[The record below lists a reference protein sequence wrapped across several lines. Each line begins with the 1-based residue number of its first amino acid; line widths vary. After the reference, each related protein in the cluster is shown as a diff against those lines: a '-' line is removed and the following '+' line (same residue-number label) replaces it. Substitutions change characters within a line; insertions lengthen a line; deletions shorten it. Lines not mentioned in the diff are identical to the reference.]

1 MHRGIDFTLYN
12 CTDCS
17 WNTYTPNSVFS
28 LSAQFNNISLFSDEQ
43 IPVDNPQ
50 ILCMPEKFGYSIE
63 DAERLF
69 PHKGF
74 PRCVDKLKDKRPIMR
89 LDLET
94 NTLIM
99 NCTNKHFKGK
109 FSLGCKAGHEEIGL
123 LDYTQEFIEYKGK
136 PYKLTTEEFAYGTC
150 IEDKEKELEQAV
162 YSHRPLPHLLERNKQ
177 QTQTPLAILLL
188 TLDSVSRRGF
198 FRKLPKTVEFLNA
211 LNAEEYKVFDFKI
224 HNVMGEYSANNV
236 MPMLFGSVPFK
247 MHREILRG
255 DPFYPTSIWKA
266 AKENNFTTLI
276 IDESCNEDLSRYFG
290 RNPSVDHIGS
300 YFWCAAMKYN
310 NFRNNLADQRCIG
323 RENSH
328 TYIFNYIQE
337 FSQNYNN
344 LNQWVYTHI
353 NTAHEN
359 SGLVIETLDED
370 LTNFLKKY
378 LMSNKDK
385 EVAIFLNGD
394 HGMRYGEWFKKIDGS
409 HEHRLP
415 VFLFIG
421 SNQLLNRIPNS
432 LDVLTHNSNRLT
444 SRLDLYTTQLHLI
457 YSKKHE
463 IHRDSEIYDGMKKN
477 ASDSY
482 ASISVL
488 LEKAKND
495 RTCEEVGIPAFWCSC
510 LPFTQVNYTDYEHM
524 EDLVLDLAE
533 DVVYNINEDVYS
545 SKSGGYHH
553 ICQKISLKS
562 VLKLWYL
569 GTKEEYYKLQISI
582 NESPDVIFEA
592 VVLLTH
598 KNYRSRSVKDA
609 FTVNPYYATGKKR
622 SKIMYIRRVDSYAG
636 PCEVIARSKR
646 ISAEL
651 CVCYDLKYIY
661 AQEPLL
667 EDYVKHA
674 IF

>member
-1 MHRGIDFTLYN
+1 
-12 CTDCS
+12 
-17 WNTYTPNSVFS
+17 
-28 LSAQFNNISLFSDEQ
+28 
-43 IPVDNPQ
+43 
-50 ILCMPEKFGYSIE
+50 
-63 DAERLF
+63 
-69 PHKGF
+69 
-74 PRCVDKLKDKRPIMR
+74 
-89 LDLET
+89 
-94 NTLIM
+94 
-99 NCTNKHFKGK
+99 
-109 FSLGCKAGHEEIGL
+109 
-123 LDYTQEFIEYKGK
+123 
-136 PYKLTTEEFAYGTC
+136 
-150 IEDKEKELEQAV
+150 
-162 YSHRPLPHLLERNKQ
+162 
-177 QTQTPLAILLL
+177 
-188 TLDSVSRRGF
+188 
-198 FRKLPKTVEFLNA
+198 
-211 LNAEEYKVFDFKI
+211 
-224 HNVMGEYSANNV
+224 
-236 MPMLFGSVPFK
+236 
-247 MHREILRG
+247 
-255 DPFYPTSIWKA
+255 
-266 AKENNFTTLI
+266 
-276 IDESCNEDLSRYFG
+276 
-290 RNPSVDHIGS
+290 
-300 YFWCAAMKYN
+300 MKYN
-310 NFRNNLADQRCIG
+310 NFRNNMADQRCIG

-328 TYIFNYIQE
+328 TYIFNYIHE

-370 LTNFLKKY
+370 LLNFLKKY

-415 VFLFIG
+415 VFLFLG
-421 SNQLLNRIPNS
+421 SSQLLNRIPNS

-444 SRLDLYTTQLHLI
+444 SKLDLYTTQLHLI
-457 YSKKHE
+457 HSKKHE
-463 IHRDSEIYDGMKKN
+463 IRRDSEIYEAMKRN

-482 ASISVL
+482 SSISVL

-524 EDLVLDLAE
+524 EDLVFDLAE
-533 DVVYNINEDVYS
+533 DVIFNINEDVYS

-582 NESPDVIFEA
+582 NESSHVIFEA
-592 VVLLTH
+592 VILLTH
-598 KNYRSRSVKDA
+598 KSYRSRSVKDA
-609 FTVNPYYATGKKR
+609 FAANPYYATGKKR

-661 AQEPLL
+661 TQEPLL
-667 EDYVKHA
+667 EDYVKRA